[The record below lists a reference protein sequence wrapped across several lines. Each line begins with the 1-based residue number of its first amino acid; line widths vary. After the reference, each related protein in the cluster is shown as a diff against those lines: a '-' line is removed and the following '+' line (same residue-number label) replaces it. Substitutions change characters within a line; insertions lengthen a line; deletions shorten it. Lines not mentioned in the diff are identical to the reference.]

1 VLARR
6 LIAVSPD
13 DAFAAQLSSA
23 LVAVDLRVETY
34 RDVASLGVDP
44 LDGVLCVIHVAGEV
58 EAGLPGF
65 VANLAPDCRIIVVLP
80 RASLVALVEIM
91 ERSDRIVGMIVAE
104 DFDPSTL
111 AAMANRV
118 RTGDVFG
125 VEKLMAP
132 DTPVQAVLCEY
143 SQRTLCRARV
153 VAYASQHGV
162 PRRLYAAIEQCV
174 DEMLMNALYDA
185 PVDETG
191 KHVFAGV
198 PVRTRVSQ
206 KLATNIVVQYAC
218 DGTHFAVA
226 VRDGFGS
233 IERDTVLRVLHKCL
247 HAAQKIDK
255 KAGGA
260 GVGLYLMVNASSAVY
275 FNVIP
280 GVATEAIC
288 VFELAR
294 PKQQLDRFGFFRET
308 IDVTG
313 TLPTERPPA
322 AALRPTEIK
331 RPIGS
336 KLLLAG
342 GILSAALLGLA
353 IWHRQASNDSGV
365 TEPAPPA
372 TVELDTKPTGAA
384 VDVNGL
390 AAGET
395 PVTLTTFAPGTSLA
409 ITFTR
414 KAFKPASVTLRV
426 PAHGKVLSHVETL
439 VASEDYVTVSFVT
452 TPPGARVLRLDAP
465 SGTTAD
471 RTYTP
476 TELSV
481 EVGKVQRFMLV
492 MPGRVPL
499 VIPPFTPERGAA
511 PLQKGGELAAG
522 ATLHVEG
529 AKGAK
534 ITVTG
539 TPHCALLDVPAD
551 CTLAPGDYSVDQ
563 IAPDGSKQT
572 KTVKLTGDDS
582 TLTF

>member
-23 LVAVDLRVETY
+23 LVALDLRVETY

-44 LDGVLCVIHVAGEV
+44 LEGALCVLHVAGEV

-65 VANLAPDCRIIVVLP
+65 VANLAPDCRIIAVLP
-80 RASLVALVEIM
+80 RASLVGLVEIM
-91 ERSDRIVGMIVAE
+91 ERSDRVVGMIVAE
-104 DFDPSTL
+104 DFDPAKL
-111 AAMANRV
+111 IAMASRV

-162 PRRLYAAIEQCV
+162 PRRLYAPIEQCI

-218 DGTHFAVA
+218 DGTRFAVA
-226 VRDGFGS
+226 VRDSFGS

-294 PKQQLDRFGFFRET
+294 PKQQLDQFGFFREA

-313 TLPTERPPA
+313 TLPAERPPA

-331 RPIGS
+331 RPIGP

-353 IWHRQASNDSGV
+353 IWHRLASDSGV
-365 TEPAPPA
+365 TEKAEPA

-384 VDVNGL
+384 VEVNGL

-409 ITFTR
+409 ITLTR

-426 PAHGKVLSHVETL
+426 PARGKVLSHVETL
-439 VASEDYVTVSFVT
+439 VASDDFVTVKFVT
-452 TPPGARVLRLDAP
+452 TPPGAQVIRLSAAP
-465 SGTTAD
+465 GTAAD

-481 EVGKVQRFMLV
+481 EVGTEQRFMLV

-511 PLQKGGELAAG
+511 PLEKGGELATG

-529 AKGAK
+529 AKDAK
-534 ITVTG
+534 ITVAG
-539 TPHCALLDVPAD
+539 TPHCAALDLPAD
-551 CTLAPGDYSVDQ
+551 CTLSPGDYSVEQ

-572 KTVKLTGDDS
+572 KTVKLTGEDT